1 MQKKKKEDEMIIII
15 SEEVFTL
22 ESNMCCVPT
31 AIDKRF
37 VVQKC
42 RPRVFKHDPENS
54 TAAWIH

>member
-1 MQKKKKEDEMIIII
+1 MQKKKERKEDKMIIII
-15 SEEVFTL
+15 SDRGVFTL

-37 VVQKC
+37 VVQKR

-54 TAAWIH
+54 TAA